1 LAVNFRAACAIDSP
15 PFPATWT
22 NSIRKTRK
30 LRRQLIGWEARAVG
44 CHAACVARDRTGF
57 SQIGE
62 QRADPRSTV
71 TVDSFIDLAEL
82 LGC

>member
-1 LAVNFRAACAIDSP
+1 L
-15 PFPATWT
+15 
-22 NSIRKTRK
+22 K
-30 LRRQLIGWEARAVG
+30 LIGWEARAVG